1 MPGACFH
8 PRPDVESYL
17 LNLQRRAEPFIFDQ
31 TTRQL
36 IRECFQQR
44 RKQIGA
50 LLRGKLPD
58 NGEAWIASLRQENLD
73 HRARPEAI
81 PSLAWQRLRAT

>member
-1 MPGACFH
+1 M
-8 PRPDVESYL
+8 ESYL
-17 LNLQRRAEPFIFDQ
+17 LNLQRRADPFIFEQ
-31 TTRQL
+31 STRQL
-36 IRECFQQR
+36 IRGCFQQR

-58 NGEAWIASLRQENLD
+58 DGRAWIASLAQENLD

-81 PSLAWQRLRAT
+81 PSSAWQRLRTG